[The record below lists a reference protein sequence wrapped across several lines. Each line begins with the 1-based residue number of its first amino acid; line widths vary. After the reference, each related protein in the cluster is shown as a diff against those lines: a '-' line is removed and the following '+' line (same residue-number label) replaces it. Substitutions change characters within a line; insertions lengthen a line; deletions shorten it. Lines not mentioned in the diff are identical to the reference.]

1 MGVAIQG
8 QERPRERKGRRN
20 VCGWTPAVQALG
32 RVLRDPPPP
41 PLDIA
46 MDDLQAVQVP
56 HSTKQPRADA
66 GALGPEEGVR
76 ASLS

>member
-1 MGVAIQG
+1 MWLDPRSAGPGQG
-8 QERPRERKGRRN
+8 PER
-20 VCGWTPAVQALG
+20 
-32 RVLRDPPPP
+32 PPPP